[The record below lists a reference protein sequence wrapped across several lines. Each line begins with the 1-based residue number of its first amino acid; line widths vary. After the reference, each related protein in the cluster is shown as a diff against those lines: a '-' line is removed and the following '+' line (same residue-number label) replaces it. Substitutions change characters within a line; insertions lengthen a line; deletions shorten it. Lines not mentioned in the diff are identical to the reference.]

1 MRGLGAAL
9 SISLA
14 AHIALAAGAY
24 VGWPGAVHTDQ
35 PAPIY
40 AELVYEN
47 PADVSFRLET
57 TRIIPLPE
65 DTPGSVQPSADAI
78 ATAFV
83 FDKGSA
89 AKAPPGPDRL
99 VETAR
104 PETPPAEPQN
114 TVVSVR
120 PALAATSRHFKARP
134 SLKPPVPPRPSVVP
148 KASNDHIV
156 EMETARRMLP
166 QEARRPDQTTSSGVT
181 GDRQEEVARPQKVA
195 VLPDRAG
202 APPPGNQTSEP
213 QYAAPALG
221 NEPPKYPLAARRR
234 GMAGRVVIEAVVDRS
249 GRIATAA
256 VAVSSG
262 HRLLDRTALRAVRN
276 WAFQPATRGGRAV
289 GATISIPITFKLE
302 TTTFV
307 AQE

>member
-9 SISLA
+9 GISLA
-14 AHIALAAGAY
+14 AHVAVAAGAY

-35 PAPIY
+35 SAPIY

-47 PADVSFRLET
+47 PADVSFRRET

-65 DTPGSVQPSADAI
+65 DTPGSVPPSPNAVAAVSPSEGAA
-78 ATAFV
+78 ATQT
-83 FDKGSA
+83 SA
-89 AKAPPGPDRL
+89 GPDIF

-104 PETPPAEPQN
+104 PERLAAEPPT
-114 TVVSVR
+114 TVVS
-120 PALAATSRHFKARP
+120 ALPGVAAAPRQFRARP
-134 SLKPPVPPRPSVVP
+134 KHKPPVPARQSVVP
-148 KASNDHIV
+148 MAATDRGV
-156 EMETARRMLP
+156 EMETPSKMLP
-166 QEARRPDQTTSSGVT
+166 RLAPALDPTTPPGIARDAQT
-181 GDRQEEVARPQKVA
+181 EVERAQKVVA
-195 VLPDRAG
+195 LPDRTTTSPAG
-202 APPPGNQTSEP
+202 NHTSAP

-302 TTTFV
+302 TTTVV